1 MSAEG
6 KRAVPTYKNTERH
19 HRPPTNATK
28 GDETMTKRWASQIRT
43 GLTSGNGVALDGSG
57 YAYVVGYGDSR
68 VFKVNLKDG
77 SNGGGPFASVGRSRG
92 VAVGLDGYVYVL
104 SYNGQSLH
112 RVSPKGVVDSD
123 PVATGLAGVHD
134 VALDDKGNAYVVN
147 NAGDLW
153 RIPLGGEPKE
163 KVVSGLGDVW
173 GVALGRDGTDGRETY
188 AYVTNAVNGN
198 LYKVGLSD
206 GQHETLT
213 TTLQKPTNLAL
224 DADGNAYITES
235 TAGALV
241 GVSTDGT
248 QPDAPAFP
256 VADGLP
262 NPQAVAIDGNRS
274 AWVLSGDGT
283 LYEIAEAAKSAPI
296 GAPTI
301 AAPLPDAQAGPY
313 IKFKGA
319 APLDS
324 APPHTTTA
332 TAIIAQKPD
341 GTNIGSQIVAKD
353 GYWAWA
359 LGEDALHVATPEA
372 SHAPASDRGLP
383 WDPGQHTIQFVTHN
397 NLGYSAPTPITFTTP
412 QT

>member
-1 MSAEG
+1 MAKQWTS
-6 KRAVPTYKNTERH
+6 PI
-19 HRPPTNATK
+19 
-28 GDETMTKRWASQIRT
+28 ST
-43 GLTSGNGVALDGSG
+43 GLSSSNCVALDGSG
-57 YAYVVGYGDSR
+57 YAYVVGDVAGAVY
-68 VFKVNLKDG
+68 KVNLETG
-77 SNGGGPFASVGRSRG
+77 SNGGGPLATVPGSRG
-92 VAVGLDGYVYVL
+92 LAVDLDGSLYVVSHSAAALY
-104 SYNGQSLH
+104 
-112 RVSPKGVVDSD
+112 RVSPAGAVQD
-123 PVATGLAGVHD
+123 PPIATSLGSGSHS
-134 VALDDKGNAYVVN
+134 VALDGNGNAYVTSS
-147 NAGDLW
+147 
-153 RIPLGGEPKE
+153 
-163 KVVSGLGDVW
+163 SGLLRVPLAGGQPERVATGFGNAT
-173 GVALGRDGTDGRETY
+173 GVALDGHGY
-188 AYVTNAVNGN
+188 AYVTNYENGN
-198 LYKVGLSD
+198 LYKVKLSD
-206 GQHETLT
+206 GHYDSPFATGL
-213 TTLQKPTNLAL
+213 PRGANLAL
-224 DADGNAYITES
+224 DADGYAYIVTGY
-235 TAGALV
+235 AGTLASV
-241 GVSTDGT
+241 RTDGAPPVSTLAT
-248 QPDAPAFP
+248 
-256 VADGLP
+256 GLS
-262 NPQAVAIDGNRS
+262 NAQGVAIDGYRNL
-274 AWVLSGDGT
+274 WVLAGEGT
-283 LYEIAEAAKSAPI
+283 LKLFAEAAKSAPI